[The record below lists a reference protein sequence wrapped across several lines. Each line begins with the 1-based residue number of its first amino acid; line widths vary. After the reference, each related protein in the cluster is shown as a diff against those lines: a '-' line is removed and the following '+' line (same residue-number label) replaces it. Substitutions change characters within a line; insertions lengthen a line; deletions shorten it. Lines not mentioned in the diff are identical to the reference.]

1 MTQLP
6 IVSRE
11 LRVAAR
17 KASTFW
23 IRIGSVLIATVIA
36 TGFMLLASV
45 GLPGGPRFGPALFS
59 TLTWLAFIATSLA
72 GVFLTSDCLSQ
83 EKREGTL
90 GLLFLTDLR
99 GFDVIGGKLLATSL
113 RGFYAVL
120 AILPVL
126 STTLLLG
133 GVTGTQLAHVSVAL
147 LNSLFA
153 SLCAGLLV
161 SALSRNAQKA
171 MSSTFLLVL
180 LLNIGGPIADLLIR
194 LGGVK
199 GWASQL
205 TLSLCS
211 PGFVF
216 GEALRSGAVFF
227 WSALG
232 VSHLTAWAFFGL
244 ASLILPRS
252 WQESRLLPGSTVAN
266 AWMHS
271 LKYGKPAYRVK
282 LRSRLL
288 QLNPVAW
295 LVCRER
301 WQSSGIWIIALALV
315 GVLIVFLFVAE
326 NAIVWT
332 IGSSVTSL
340 SMFALY
346 IWCAAQSCRFS
357 VEARRSGLLELLL
370 AAPLDVRNI
379 VWGQW
384 LGFLRMFA
392 APLLIL
398 TLTLALFAGLGQHGT
413 FAGPLMG
420 RNVSV
425 LPAWLLMVSV
435 VVASLV
441 STAANLA
448 ALVWFGLWMGLSS
461 RNTNMAALKTLLF
474 VQVIPA
480 FVLGFASML
489 MTVLLMVPF
498 AMASQNASSFNPG
511 WAFLA
516 VLVLPPLLAVAK
528 DVLFISW
535 SRRKLYT
542 AFREIASRP
551 IGVFAPVPPVIPAV
565 VPRIVTSQS
574 KP

>member
-23 IRIGSVLIATVIA
+23 IRIVAVIVATLIA

-45 GLPGGPRFGPALFS
+45 GIPGGPRFGPALFS
-59 TLTWLAFIATSLA
+59 TLTWLAFITTSLA

-171 MSSTFLLVL
+171 MSSTFVLVL

-194 LGGVK
+194 LGSAK

-205 TLSLCS
+205 MFSLCS

-216 GEALRSGAVFF
+216 GEALRSGPGFF

-232 VSHLTAWAFFGL
+232 VSHLT
-244 ASLILPRS
+244 
-252 WQESRLLPGSTVAN
+252 
-266 AWMHS
+266 
-271 LKYGKPAYRVK
+271 
-282 LRSRLL
+282 
-288 QLNPVAW
+288 
-295 LVCRER
+295 
-301 WQSSGIWIIALALV
+301 
-315 GVLIVFLFVAE
+315 
-326 NAIVWT
+326 
-332 IGSSVTSL
+332 
-340 SMFALY
+340 
-346 IWCAAQSCRFS
+346 
-357 VEARRSGLLELLL
+357 
-370 AAPLDVRNI
+370 
-379 VWGQW
+379 
-384 LGFLRMFA
+384 
-392 APLLIL
+392 
-398 TLTLALFAGLGQHGT
+398 
-413 FAGPLMG
+413 
-420 RNVSV
+420 
-425 LPAWLLMVSV
+425 
-435 VVASLV
+435 
-441 STAANLA
+441 
-448 ALVWFGLWMGLSS
+448 
-461 RNTNMAALKTLLF
+461 
-474 VQVIPA
+474 
-480 FVLGFASML
+480 
-489 MTVLLMVPF
+489 
-498 AMASQNASSFNPG
+498 
-511 WAFLA
+511 
-516 VLVLPPLLAVAK
+516 
-528 DVLFISW
+528 
-535 SRRKLYT
+535 
-542 AFREIASRP
+542 
-551 IGVFAPVPPVIPAV
+551 
-565 VPRIVTSQS
+565 
-574 KP
+574 

>member
-23 IRIGSVLIATVIA
+23 IRLVAVIIATIIA
-36 TGFMLLASV
+36 TGFMLLAAV
-45 GLPGGPRFGPALFS
+45 GIPGGPRLGPALFS

-99 GFDVIGGKLLATSL
+99 GFDVVGGKLLATSL

-126 STTLLLG
+126 STTVLLG
-133 GVTGTQLAHVSVAL
+133 GVTGTQVAQVSLAL

-153 SLCAGLLV
+153 SLCCGLLV
-161 SALSRNAQKA
+161 SSLSRNAQKA
-171 MSSTFLLVL
+171 MSATFVLVL
-180 LLNIGGPIADLLIR
+180 LLNLGGPIADSLIR
-194 LGGVK
+194 LGSGSSPS
-199 GWASQL
+199 ARQL
-205 TLSLCS
+205 FSLCS
-211 PGFVF
+211 PSFAF
-216 GEALRSGAVFF
+216 GEALRSAAGSF
-227 WSALG
+227 WPALG
-232 VSHLTAWAFFGL
+232 ASQLTAWAFFGL

-252 WQESRLLPGSTVAN
+252 WQEKRLSSGSSVAG

-271 LKYGKPAYRVK
+271 WKYGKPSYRAK
-282 LRSRLL
+282 LRSCLL
-288 QLNPVAW
+288 ESNPVVW

-301 WQSSGIWIIALALV
+301 WQSSGIWILALALT
-315 GVLIVFLFVAE
+315 GLLMVFLFVAQDGS
-326 NAIVWT
+326 VWM
-332 IGSSVTSL
+332 IGSSFTSL
-340 SMFALY
+340 GMFALY
-346 IWCAAQSCRFS
+346 IWCAAHSCRFP

-370 AAPLDVRNI
+370 ASPLDVRSI
-379 VWGQW
+379 VWGHW

-392 APLLIL
+392 APVLIL
-398 TLTLALFAGLGQHGT
+398 VLTLALFAGFGQQGAW
-413 FAGPLMG
+413 AGAFMG
-420 RNVSV
+420 GNPSAI
-425 LPAWLLMVSV
+425 PAWVLTASASA
-435 VVASLV
+435 ASLL

-461 RNTNMAALKTLLF
+461 RNANMAALKTLLF

-480 FVLGFASML
+480 FVLGFASVF
-489 MTVLLMVPF
+489 MTALFMIPI
-498 AMASQNASSFNPG
+498 AMASPNATTFNPG
-511 WAFLA
+511 WAILAAFL
-516 VLVLPPLLAVAK
+516 LPALLAVAK

-535 SRRKLYT
+535 SRRKLYA

-551 IGVFAPVPPVIPAV
+551 IGVYASVPPVIPAI
-565 VPRIVTSQS
+565 VPGVAPRPSLT
-574 KP
+574 